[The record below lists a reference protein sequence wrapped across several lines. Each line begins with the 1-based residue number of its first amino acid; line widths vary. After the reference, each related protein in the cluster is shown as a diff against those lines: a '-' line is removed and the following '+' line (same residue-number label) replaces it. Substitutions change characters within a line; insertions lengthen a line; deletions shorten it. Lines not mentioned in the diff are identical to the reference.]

1 MGKIDINSL
10 GISGKIGPIIAYVTK
25 TGKQVFKKYVV
36 PKDPRTEKQ
45 LASRM
50 RFGLA
55 NSAASPLNKALKR
68 SFSNQA
74 NAYRK
79 TVSQILKNAIQGEY
93 PDYSIDYSR
102 IKIAEGELESLPGVT
117 MSCDI
122 ESATASFKWDGEFNS
137 SSHREGAVDKVNFIC
152 LNETVSKAKSF
163 IDCAL
168 RQNGNAEINL
178 SDIISSNRDKL
189 HFWVYLTSTDGRNS
203 AGYYAGSS

>member
-93 PDYSIDYSR
+93 PDYSVDYS
-102 IKIAEGELESLPGVT
+102 
-117 MSCDI
+117 
-122 ESATASFKWDGEFNS
+122 SASGGDVVAWAYFYFE
-137 SSHREGAVDKVNFIC
+137 KVKRYGDVPWIGKALDVEDPDLYKPRDPRTLVMDSVLADLNFACENII
-152 LNETVSKAKSF
+152 L
-163 IDCAL
+163 L
-168 RQNGNAEINL
+168 RLQQLLLIL
-178 SDIISSNRDKL
+178 QYR
-189 HFWVYLTSTDGRNS
+189 
-203 AGYYAGSS
+203 